1 MSVET
6 KLYVMKEINAEL
18 VDVQDTVKSVSRIIA
33 MRFVTNLLL
42 SQIVNI

>member
-1 MSVET
+1 
-6 KLYVMKEINAEL
+6 MKEISAEL
-18 VDVQDTVKSVSRIIA
+18 ADVQDTVKSVSRIIA